1 MLSKLFKRN
10 TSTDAA
16 AKAYQEIVRQSR
28 IPDFYTGFGVP
39 DTLDGRFDLLV
50 LHTALVLIRL
60 KGEAGESEAFSQ
72 ALFDTLFTDM
82 DQSLREIGV
91 SDISIGKKVKEMG
104 HAFYGRLDAYEAA
117 LSAPNGDRNDL
128 LGEALL
134 RNLYRG
140 DSAAQAHS
148 GAMAGY
154 VIAQAAHLDARP
166 VETITA
172 GELGFRTP

>member
-1 MLSKLFKRN
+1 MFSKFFRRN
-10 TSTDAA
+10 ASADAA

-28 IPDFYTGFGVP
+28 LPVFYTRFGVP

-60 KGEAGESEAFSQ
+60 KGEKGESEAFSQ

-104 HAFYGRLDAYEAA
+104 RAFYGRLEAYEAA
-117 LSAPNGDRNDL
+117 LQAPETDRGEE
-128 LGEALL
+128 LGGALL

-140 DSAAQAHS
+140 ESAAEAHS
-148 GAMAGY
+148 GAMAAY
-154 VIAQAAHLDARP
+154 VIALAAHLGEQTQER
-166 VETITA
+166 IT
-172 GELGFRTP
+172 GGDIGFLAP